1 MSVQLNDA
9 ELIEQARVFALKAHG
24 DQKYGKRP
32 YEHHLQQVF
41 YLAKSF
47 ELPAQVQAAAWLH
60 DVLEDT
66 EVYFEDVM
74 VAFGVKIFDLVNAV
88 TNEAGKN
95 RLERHERTYPKIRR
109 NEYAVAL
116 KLCDRIANV
125 RECVHT
131 ENKGL
136 MKMYKKEQAD
146 FEKALRRPGEWEEL
160 WRALHN
166 LLDFQAK

>member
-1 MSVQLNDA
+1 
-9 ELIEQARVFALKAHG
+9 
-24 DQKYGKRP
+24 
-32 YEHHLQQVF
+32 VF
-41 YLAKSF
+41 YLAHSF
-47 ELPAQVQAAAWLH
+47 NLPVSVQAAAWLH
-60 DVLEDT
+60 DILEDT
-66 EVYFEDVM
+66 DVFFEEIM
-74 VAFGVKIFDLVNAV
+74 VEFGVKIFDLVNAV

-95 RLERHERTYPKIRR
+95 RLERHERTLPKIRR

-136 MKMYKKEQAD
+136 MKMYRKEQED

-160 WRALHN
+160 WKSLHN
-166 LLDFQAK
+166 LLDSPTK